1 MQGFLLILPF
11 FLPPRSSFLTLKL
24 FIYLAFGFIQQA
36 LIRLKVEKCI
46 EEGQKYFVAT
56 SDDLQ
61 GLVAE
66 GKTVQEAIE
75 IAENVAKILLDLEKE
90 NNHDI
95 QFQGLPPQFEYP
107 LIMEV

>member
-1 MQGFLLILPF
+1 MLFLSGKVKQMQ
-11 FLPPRSSFLTLKL
+11 T
-24 FIYLAFGFIQQA
+24 
-36 LIRLKVEKCI
+36 LIRLSIERFI
-46 EEGQKYFVAT
+46 EEGEEYFVAT

-75 IAENVAKILLDLEKE
+75 IAEDVAKVLLELERGTNQNFRLRDL
-90 NNHDI
+90 
-95 QFQGLPPQFEYP
+95 PTQFEYP

>member
-1 MQGFLLILPF
+1 MQ
-11 FLPPRSSFLTLKL
+11 T
-24 FIYLAFGFIQQA
+24 
-36 LIRLKVEKCI
+36 LIRLSIERFI
-46 EEGQKYFVAT
+46 EEGEEYFVAT

-75 IAENVAKILLDLEKE
+75 IAEDVAKVLLDLERGT
-90 NNHDI
+90 NQNFRLRD
-95 QFQGLPPQFEYP
+95 LPTQFEYP

>member
-1 MQGFLLILPF
+1 MQ
-11 FLPPRSSFLTLKL
+11 T
-24 FIYLAFGFIQQA
+24 
-36 LIRLKVEKCI
+36 LIRLKIEKFI
-46 EEGQKYFVAT
+46 EDGQVYFVAT

-75 IAENVAKILLDLEKE
+75 IAEDVAKVLLDLEKE
-90 NNHDI
+90 NNQD
-95 QFQGLPPQFEYP
+95 FQLQDLPSQFEYP